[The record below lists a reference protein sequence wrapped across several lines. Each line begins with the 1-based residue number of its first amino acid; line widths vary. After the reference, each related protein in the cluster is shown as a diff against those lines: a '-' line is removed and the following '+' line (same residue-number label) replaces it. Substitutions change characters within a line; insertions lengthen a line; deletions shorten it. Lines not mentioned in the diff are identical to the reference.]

1 MPPGKVPH
9 ALLNPCNYLLAFSQE
24 KKLEDEP
31 PGAAQILVMRQQ
43 CWERSPRGEQGQ
55 GRGAGGSSCRG
66 EALGWERGPPVPGVA
81 LPCVTQDRF
90 TCWAAS
96 SSVTGEAW
104 ADARLRP
111 FPAWLSVPRE
121 DAPVVHQGLCSV
133 SSSHVVLVL
142 CHDRDRQQ

>member
-1 MPPGKVPH
+1 MPPGKVPL

-24 KKLEDEP
+24 RKLEDEP

-66 EALGWERGPPVPGVA
+66 EALGWEWGALVPGVA

-90 TCWAAS
+90 TSWGTS
-96 SSVTGEAW
+96 SSVTGGAW
-104 ADARLRP
+104 IDA
-111 FPAWLSVPRE
+111 S
-121 DAPVVHQGLCSV
+121 
-133 SSSHVVLVL
+133 
-142 CHDRDRQQ
+142 